1 MRVLL
6 PAIGQSYEHPD
17 IPLSAQSTK
26 NWFPEINQESQTVL
40 SLQPYPGTKTFSS
53 KAGIDRG
60 MTVWGNQLYK
70 VTDKALYSVNTVGVQ
85 TSIGTIDGVGRCTF
99 PASATILVIVTS
111 GFVYQYDGNTLS
123 EITDVDL
130 EIPNYGAYLNN
141 QWIYQGSRARFCV
154 SEAGQP
160 ANINGLNYASAE
172 SEGDDLVRPYVFNQI
187 LYLFG
192 EKNTEAW
199 YNSGQGRPPF
209 DRVDGGIIQ
218 KGLGAADSLD
228 NNDQSM
234 YFLGDDRIVYQMSG
248 SQVQPISTI
257 PISTLFDA
265 YEDVSTAVGFCFNY
279 HGQEFYQI
287 TVSDQT
293 WLYSQDS
300 GGWSQITYSAK
311 EIASPVSSYAEVY
324 GKKLIAIGGDI
335 VELSDSATTF
345 DGEIMIRER
354 ITGQVSGEIFG
365 AAGIGLRVFMSRLE
379 IIIKGIPDLDVTP
392 KIMVSWSDD
401 SGYTFSNERIVECGQ
416 LGNYQ
421 FKAITHQLGS
431 FYERVFKIRI
441 SDNSRYSL
449 HKVTGDVD
457 VGA

>member
-130 EIPNYGAYLNN
+130 EIPNYAAYLNN

-234 YFLGDDRIVYQMSG
+234 IALSTKCQDRKCSLYRRYLYRLCSMHMKMLAPLLDFVLTIMVKSFIKSQYLIKLGCIRK
-248 SQVQPISTI
+248 T
-257 PISTLFDA
+257 A
-265 YEDVSTAVGFCFNY
+265 AVGVRLLTAQKRLHRRSVRMQKFM
-279 HGQEFYQI
+279 
-287 TVSDQT
+287 
-293 WLYSQDS
+293 
-300 GGWSQITYSAK
+300 AK
-311 EIASPVSSYAEVY
+311 S
-324 GKKLIAIGGDI
+324 
-335 VELSDSATTF
+335 
-345 DGEIMIRER
+345 
-354 ITGQVSGEIFG
+354 
-365 AAGIGLRVFMSRLE
+365 
-379 IIIKGIPDLDVTP
+379 
-392 KIMVSWSDD
+392 
-401 SGYTFSNERIVECGQ
+401 
-416 LGNYQ
+416 
-421 FKAITHQLGS
+421 
-431 FYERVFKIRI
+431 
-441 SDNSRYSL
+441 
-449 HKVTGDVD
+449 
-457 VGA
+457 